1 MTRLLHVES
10 IKQKH
15 ITTQHKKHIIRLQS
29 VSITKSLLVKD
40 NIYMTEKQKPELKL
54 IRKESELTIKQRQ
67 FVDEI
72 IKGKLGS
79 YKEAYAKVYD
89 VTLTK
94 QGKIPKWVEVEASK
108 LVANPKIAQ
117 SLHKA
122 IERKETSAVAS
133 SLRTRNY
140 VLERLMK
147 ESRESDS
154 DSTRV
159 RALELL
165 GKTVSLFSDVVET
178 KETRRSDDIEADI
191 EEKIIALLEE
201 QQPPSS

>member
-1 MTRLLHVES
+1 MKEPKPPDL
-10 IKQKH
+10 K
-15 ITTQHKKHIIRLQS
+15 
-29 VSITKSLLVKD
+29 LVK
-40 NIYMTEKQKPELKL
+40 
-54 IRKESELTIKQRQ
+54 KENELTLKQRA
-67 FVDEI
+67 FVNEI
-72 IKGKLGS
+72 VRGKLGS

-117 SLHKA
+117 SIHKA

-165 GKTVSLFSDVVET
+165 GKTVSLFSDVLET
-178 KETRRSDDIEADI
+178 KETRHSDDIETDI

>member
-1 MTRLLHVES
+1 MTD
-10 IKQKH
+10 K
-15 ITTQHKKHIIRLQS
+15 
-29 VSITKSLLVKD
+29 
-40 NIYMTEKQKPELKL
+40 TEKPTLK
-54 IRKESELTIKQRQ
+54 IVNKDTDLTIKQRA

-94 QGKIPKWVEVEASK
+94 QGKIPKWVEVEASR
-108 LVANPKIAQ
+108 LIANPKVAL

-122 IERKETSAVAS
+122 IQRKEDVAVAS

-140 VLERLMK
+140 VLERLMSESK
-147 ESRESDS
+147 EADS
-154 DSTRV
+154 DATRV

-165 GKTVSLFSDVVET
+165 GKTVSLFNDTIEI
-178 KETRRSDDIEADI
+178 KETRDSNDIEAEI
-191 EEKIIALLEE
+191 EEKIIALLSKEE
-201 QQPPSS
+201 AEQ

>member
-1 MTRLLHVES
+1 M
-10 IKQKH
+10 
-15 ITTQHKKHIIRLQS
+15 
-29 VSITKSLLVKD
+29 KD
-40 NIYMTEKQKPELKL
+40 KTEKPNLK
-54 IRKESELTIKQRQ
+54 IVNKDTDLTIKQRA

-94 QGKIPKWVEVEASK
+94 TGKIPKWVEVEASR
-108 LVANPKIAQ
+108 LIANPKVAL

-122 IERKETSAVAS
+122 IQRKEDVAVAS

-140 VLERLMK
+140 VLERLMSESK
-147 ESRESDS
+147 EADS
-154 DSTRV
+154 DATRV

-165 GKTVSLFSDVVET
+165 GKTVSLFNDTIEI
-178 KETRRSDDIEADI
+178 KEVRDSDDIEAEI
-191 EEKIIALLEE
+191 EEKIVALLSKEE
-201 QQPPSS
+201 ADQ

>member
-1 MTRLLHVES
+1 MTN
-10 IKQKH
+10 K
-15 ITTQHKKHIIRLQS
+15 TKKPDLKI
-29 VSITKSLLVKD
+29 VNKD
-40 NIYMTEKQKPELKL
+40 TD
-54 IRKESELTIKQRQ
+54 LTIKQRA

-72 IKGKLGS
+72 IRGKLGS

-94 QGKIPKWVEVEASK
+94 TGKIPKWVEVEASR
-108 LVANPKIAQ
+108 LIANPKVAL

-122 IERKETSAVAS
+122 IQRKEDVAVAS

-140 VLERLMK
+140 VLERLMSESK
-147 ESRESDS
+147 EADS

-165 GKTVSLFSDVVET
+165 GKTVSLFNDTIEI
-178 KETRRSDDIEADI
+178 KEARDSDDIEAEI
-191 EEKIIALLEE
+191 EEKIIALLSKEE
-201 QQPPSS
+201 AE

>member
-1 MTRLLHVES
+1 MTD
-10 IKQKH
+10 K
-15 ITTQHKKHIIRLQS
+15 
-29 VSITKSLLVKD
+29 
-40 NIYMTEKQKPELKL
+40 TEKPSLK
-54 IRKESELTIKQRQ
+54 IVKKDTDLTIKQRA

-72 IKGKLGS
+72 IRGKLGS

-108 LVANPKIAQ
+108 LVANPKIAL

-122 IERKETSAVAS
+122 IQRKEDTAVAS

-147 ESRESDS
+147 ESQEADS
-154 DSTRV
+154 DSARIT
-159 RALELL
+159 ALSLL
-165 GKTVSLFSDVVET
+165 GKTVNLFSDTIEI
-178 KETRRSDDIEADI
+178 KEARDSNDIEAEI
-191 EEKIIALLEE
+191 EEKIIALLSKEE
-201 QQPPSS
+201 SE

>member
-1 MTRLLHVES
+1 MTD
-10 IKQKH
+10 K
-15 ITTQHKKHIIRLQS
+15 
-29 VSITKSLLVKD
+29 
-40 NIYMTEKQKPELKL
+40 TEKPDLK
-54 IRKESELTIKQRQ
+54 IVKKDTDLTIKQRA

-72 IKGKLGS
+72 IRGKLGS

-108 LVANPKIAQ
+108 LVANPKIAL

-122 IERKETSAVAS
+122 IQRKEDTAVAS

-147 ESRESDS
+147 ESQEADS
-154 DSTRV
+154 DSARIT
-159 RALELL
+159 ALSLL
-165 GKTVSLFSDVVET
+165 GKTVNLFSDTIEI
-178 KETRRSDDIEADI
+178 KEARDSNDIEADI
-191 EEKIIALLEE
+191 EAKIVALLSE
-201 QQPPSS
+201 QEAD

>member
-1 MTRLLHVES
+1 MTD
-10 IKQKH
+10 K
-15 ITTQHKKHIIRLQS
+15 
-29 VSITKSLLVKD
+29 
-40 NIYMTEKQKPELKL
+40 TEKPDLK
-54 IRKESELTIKQRQ
+54 IVKKEPELTIKQRA

-94 QGKIPKWVEVEASK
+94 TGKIPKWVEVEASK
-108 LVANPKIAQ
+108 LVANPKIAL

-140 VLERLMK
+140 VLERTGSGIAPFSL
-147 ESRESDS
+147 EIPRPTTTPHPPVTDS
-154 DSTRV
+154 AT
-159 RALELL
+159 
-165 GKTVSLFSDVVET
+165 
-178 KETRRSDDIEADI
+178 
-191 EEKIIALLEE
+191 
-201 QQPPSS
+201 

>member
-1 MTRLLHVES
+1 MTD
-10 IKQKH
+10 K
-15 ITTQHKKHIIRLQS
+15 
-29 VSITKSLLVKD
+29 
-40 NIYMTEKQKPELKL
+40 TEKPDLK
-54 IRKESELTIKQRQ
+54 IVKKEPELTIKQRA

-94 QGKIPKWVEVEASK
+94 TGKIPKWVEVEASK
-108 LVANPKIAQ
+108 LVANPKIAL

-147 ESRESDS
+147 ESKEADS
-154 DSTRV
+154 DSARIT
-159 RALELL
+159 ALSLL
-165 GKTVSLFSDVVET
+165 GKTVNLFSDTIEI
-178 KETRRSDDIEADI
+178 KEARDSEDI
-191 EEKIIALLEE
+191 EEEIEAKIVALLSE
-201 QQPPSS
+201 QEAE